1 MRLTKILVRLLQFI
15 ELAVGL
21 SSQEESLEIER
32 LNFQEE
38 IHLLDGR
45 LELVNL
51 DVAAR
56 AEEIAVLNY
65 LVDCL
70 IFMVQLLIESIY
82 FKHFNRFL

>member
-1 MRLTKILVRLLQFI
+1 MRLTQILIRLLQFI